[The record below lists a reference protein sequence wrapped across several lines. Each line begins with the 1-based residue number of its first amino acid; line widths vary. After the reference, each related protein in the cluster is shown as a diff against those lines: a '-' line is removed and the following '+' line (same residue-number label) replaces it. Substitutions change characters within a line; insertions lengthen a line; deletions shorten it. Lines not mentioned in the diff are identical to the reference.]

1 MCKLNIDNIR
11 NQFYT
16 LVMKD
21 ILRSLRIENNYSQS
35 AVASYLD
42 ISRQMYNKYE
52 MGNAEPS
59 LKIIKKLCALYKVS
73 ADIFLNSVK
82 LSKNV
87 KVSYEQQ
94 KDNLSDIYVA
104 SPKTVYGTTFANQ
117 NNNDNLLAELIKLLP
132 LLQLHEQILLMSRL
146 ASIIENETFTQ
157 NKPALKTKKIK
168 KIPDAEY
175 NRYLNIEESQ
185 KKKTS
190 SLASIREML
199 KNDEW

>member
-1 MCKLNIDNIR
+1 
-11 NQFYT
+11 
-16 LVMKD
+16 MKD

-59 LKIIKKLCALYKVS
+59 LKIIKKLCELYKVS
-73 ADIFLNSVK
+73 ADVFLNSVK
-82 LSKNV
+82 ISKSEN
-87 KVSYEQQ
+87 VSYDQQ
-94 KDNLSDIYVA
+94 KNNQSVMYVA
-104 SPKTVYGTTFANQ
+104 SPKPVYGTSFANQ
-117 NNNDNLLAELIKLLP
+117 NNNDNLLTELINLLP
-132 LLQLHEQILLMSRL
+132 LLQLNEQILLMSRL

-157 NKPALKTKKIK
+157 NKPSLKTKKIK

-175 NRYLNIEESQ
+175 NLYLSNEETQ
-185 KKKTS
+185 KRKTS